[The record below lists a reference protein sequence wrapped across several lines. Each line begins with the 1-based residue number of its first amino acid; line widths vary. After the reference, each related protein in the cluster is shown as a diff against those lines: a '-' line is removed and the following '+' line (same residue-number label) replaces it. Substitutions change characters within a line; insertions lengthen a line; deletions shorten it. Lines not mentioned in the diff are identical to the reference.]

1 MAITTQQL
9 ETFAAQLR
17 EVAMAAQQR
26 RLLWLSGSAEWCRDV
41 ATLVMAGV
49 VDDDLLWVSTLAPVG
64 VRQIDNIHCTQL
76 LGSELAMVVYDA
88 HTGFDADALG
98 AISGLVRGGGLLLLL
113 TPALAQWPSV
123 ADPEAR
129 RFMAGA
135 DVAERSR
142 FITRLV
148 QRLSGAAAV
157 YRLEQEGALPL
168 IEALA
173 PTPVAEFVDPPC
185 RTADQQQ
192 AVAAIIK
199 TAHGHRKRPTVLL
212 SDRGRGKS
220 AALGIAAAQLLSSG
234 SQRIIVTAPRLD
246 ATASLFQQA
255 AALLPQAHVNRGRI
269 EYGDAVLEFIAPDE
283 LIQIHPIADLLL
295 VDEAAAI
302 PAPMLDALLDHYARI
317 VFATTVHGYEG
328 SGRGFLLRFSETL
341 NRRMPGGQQLR
352 LEQPIRWA
360 VNDPVEAM
368 IFDTL
373 LLNATIADEAQLV
386 GVSVE
391 QCLIEAVDRDLLLQN
406 ETLLSQLF
414 GLLVLAHY
422 RTRPN
427 DLRQLLDSAGVMVY
441 VMRYGDAV
449 VGTALVANEG
459 GLDGSLSQAV
469 YEGRRRLHGHL
480 LPQSLASHVGL
491 PDAATLHYRRIMRIA
506 IHPQL
511 QRSGLGSALIE
522 RIIADAQHDA
532 LDLVGVS
539 FGVTAELFSF
549 WQGLQFQP
557 VRIGL
562 QREQSSGNHSLMMM
576 QPLSSI
582 GEKLHGEAHES
593 FHQRLPYLLADPL
606 RDLDAVITALLLHRI
621 DVTTSLQLSA
631 AEWRDLHTFAHAN
644 LGLET
649 VIVPLWQ
656 LVQHHL
662 VVAALELHPQE
673 QTLLVSRVLQKNSW
687 SEVCHATGY
696 NGKNEALK
704 ALRQIVAQ
712 LLESRRSSSP

>member
-88 HTGFDADALG
+88 HSGFDADALG
-98 AISGLVRGGGLLLLL
+98 AVSGLVRGGGLLLLL
-113 TPALAQWPSV
+113 TPPLAQWPSV

-173 PTPVAEFVDPPC
+173 PAPVAEFADPPC

-255 AALLPQAHVNRGRI
+255 AALLPQARVGRGRI
-269 EYGDAVLEFIAPDE
+269 EHGDAVLEFIAPDE
-283 LIQIHPIADLLL
+283 LIQTHPSADLLL

-302 PAPMLDALLDHYARI
+302 PSPMLDALLDHYARI

-360 VNDPVEAM
+360 ANDPVEAM
-368 IFDTL
+368 IFDAL

-386 GVSVE
+386 GVSVD

-506 IHPQL
+506 IHQ
-511 QRSGLGSALIE
+511 QVQHTGLGSAMI
-522 RIIADAQHDA
+522 RQIVADAQREGADA
-532 LDLVGVS
+532 VGAS
-539 FGVTAELFSF
+539 FGVTAELLRF
-549 WQGLQFQP
+549 WQRLQFAP

-562 QREQSSGNHSLMMM
+562 QREQSSGSHSLLVM
-576 QPLSSI
+576 QPLSER
-582 GEKLHGEAHES
+582 GAQLYRGAHER
-593 FHQRLPYLLADPL
+593 FHLRLPQLLAEPL
-606 RDLDAVITALLLHRI
+606 RDLDGQLAAALLHRCDAPI
-621 DVTTSLQLSA
+621 EFHLA
-631 AEWRDLHTFAHAN
+631 EYEWRDLAAFAHAN

-656 LVQHHL
+656 FAHYQLVAQSI
-662 VVAALELHPQE
+662 ELSPQ
-673 QTLLVSRVLQKNSW
+673 QQALLVGKVLQRREW
-687 SEVCHATGY
+687 PELCRIAGY
-696 NGKNEALK
+696 SGKGDALK
-704 ALRQIVAQ
+704 ALRQIVVC
-712 LLESRRSSSP
+712 LLESRRSG